1 VRAGFSRVLPTESVA
16 ALSVQPHARHSW
28 QSIVDGARPIVSDV
42 LFACSVL
49 LAFMCACVAG
59 LCVALVIAFI
69 AQGQFGF
76 ALGSALAATVAVL
89 ACLPALHL
97 DGRRAARP
105 GS

>member
-1 VRAGFSRVLPTESVA
+1 VLPTEPVA
-16 ALSVQPHARHSW
+16 ALSARSHVRRSLPAAD
-28 QSIVDGARPIVSDV
+28 VALPIVRDV
-42 LFACSVL
+42 IFACSVL
-49 LAFMCACVAG
+49 LAFVCACVGG

-97 DGRRAARP
+97 DRGRATS